1 MIRRVTI
8 CLCIA
13 VCSFLITSSA
23 GAAVLTIPAV
33 KAEPGEAIE
42 LPVKIDSVDNLAG
55 VKLAMTYNTK
65 LLTFKEA
72 EKTPATSSLMHIV
85 NDKHPGRLIVVMAG
99 ARGIGGKDLSILTL
113 RFQVKPEVT
122 PPAETRIE
130 ITEVQLMSDQLKDIP
145 YEVRTGPIR
154 IAAAEAD
161 ASAGEADADRKPAE
175 TEEKADSAGAD
186 KSRPDAEP
194 ASEAA
199 EPTDSAGDAAS
210 ETAP

>member
-1 MIRRVTI
+1 
-8 CLCIA
+8 
-13 VCSFLITSSA
+13 
-23 GAAVLTIPAV
+23 
-33 KAEPGEAIE
+33 
-42 LPVKIDSVDNLAG
+42 
-55 VKLAMTYNTK
+55 
-65 LLTFKEA
+65 
-72 EKTPATSSLMHIV
+72 
-85 NDKHPGRLIVVMAG
+85 MAG

-145 YEVRTGPIR
+145 YEVRTGPVR

-161 ASAGEADADRKPAE
+161 APAGEADADRKPAE

-186 KSRPDAEP
+186 KSRPDTEP
-194 ASEAA
+194 ASEAP
-199 EPTDSAGDAAS
+199 ELTDSAGDAAS